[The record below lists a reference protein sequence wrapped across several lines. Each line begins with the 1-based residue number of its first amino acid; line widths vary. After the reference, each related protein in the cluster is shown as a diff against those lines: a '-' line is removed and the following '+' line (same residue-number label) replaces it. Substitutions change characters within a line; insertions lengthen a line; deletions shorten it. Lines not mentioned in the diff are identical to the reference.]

1 MKEDFFTIWNPV
13 TFLPSPMCIWRHRA
27 GCLAWSCLRWH
38 HVCQIWFI
46 RPWDHANSRNRN
58 IYHWFSVE
66 HSLLTSMWRNLIIG
80 CRIICKGM
88 DQLPATVRRFILSF
102 FNSFPK
108 SSISDFLPRT
118 NSQRLKYFF
127 LDTLVSAFRL
137 FKPLVD
143 LSVRFWTFFHF
154 WITVQCTGIVY
165 DVGLLTL
172 ILGVM
177 KWHFSLLVFSQE

>member
-1 MKEDFFTIWNPV
+1 MFRRSGKRVKQEKKYSLIRCVASAVVCFWANSKLILGTMKEDFFTIWNPV

-66 HSLLTSMWRNLIIG
+66 HSLLTTSMCRNLIIG

-88 DQLPATVRRFILSF
+88 DQLPATVRRF
-102 FNSFPK
+102 
-108 SSISDFLPRT
+108 
-118 NSQRLKYFF
+118 FF
-127 LDTLVSAFRL
+127 LSNL
-137 FKPLVD
+137 
-143 LSVRFWTFFHF
+143 
-154 WITVQCTGIVY
+154 TVFQNPQ
-165 DVGLLTL
+165 
-172 ILGVM
+172 
-177 KWHFSLLVFSQE
+177 F